1 MKLYYSTGACSLSPH
16 IVLCEGGFGYELE
29 RVDFATGKTEH
40 GIDYKSINP
49 NGYVP
54 ALLLDNGEI
63 LVEGPA
69 IVQYL
74 ADQVP
79 EKKLA
84 PACGTLPRY
93 RLMQW
98 LNFISTEVHKSF
110 SPFFNKDT
118 PQAWKDIVMQ
128 RLTQRFDYLN
138 NHLGNNTWLMGD
150 DFSVVDA
157 YLFTVLRWCRLVK
170 IDITPWPLLTAYIER
185 VAARPAVI
193 TALQE
198 EGII

>member
-16 IVLCEGGFGYELE
+16 IVLREGGFGYELE

-118 PQAWKDIVMQ
+118 PQAWKDIVLQ
-128 RLTQRFDYLN
+128 RLNQRFDYLN

-150 DFSVVDA
+150 DFSVADA
-157 YLFTVLRWCRLVK
+157 YLFTVLRWCKLVK
-170 IDITPWPLLTAYIER
+170 IDITPWPLLIRYIER
-185 VAARPAVI
+185 VAARPAVV